1 MNNPASL
8 DLATATAL
16 PQSRP
21 QRTQAKKSVLV
32 PLRYRGMIAYR
43 FALALFGGYALA
55 SLSAMFIA
63 TLFAQDRLNAA
74 LSATL
79 TAFVVHCAVF
89 IWVFMVNKTLK
100 ASLGVLL
107 PCLVLFGL
115 LQAFAL

>member
-1 MNNPASL
+1 MNNPAAL
-8 DLATATAL
+8 DLSTATAL
-16 PQSRP
+16 PQARA
-21 QRTQAKKSVLV
+21 QVAKVKKTV

-63 TLFAQDRLNAA
+63 TVFAQDRMNAA

-89 IWVFMVNKTLK
+89 IWVFMVHKTLK

-107 PCLVLFGL
+107 PCVVLFCM
-115 LQAFAL
+115 LQVLAI

>member
-21 QRTQAKKSVLV
+21 QRTQAKKSV

>member
-21 QRTQAKKSVLV
+21 QRTQAKKSVS
-32 PLRYRGMIAYR
+32 LRYRGMIAYR

>member
-16 PQSRP
+16 PQSRT
-21 QRTQAKKSVLV
+21 QRTQAKKSV

-63 TLFAQDRLNAA
+63 TVFAQDRLNAA